1 MPSTAVLERKKQM
14 VADLSERIKNSCAG
28 VVVDYKGI
36 NVEDDTKLRK
46 ELREAGVEY
55 TVVKNTILGRAVE
68 DAGLAGLENVL
79 EGTTAIATSADDY
92 VASARI
98 LQKFADSHDNFSL
111 KSGYLDGEVIS
122 MEKLVALAK
131 LPSREVLLATV
142 CSVFNAPIAAFARGV
157 QAIVDKGGVEA
168 CESAANEDTPA
179 EEAEAPAEA
188 PAEETASEKV
198 TAIVE
203 ELKTLTVLE
212 LSELVS
218 AVEEEFGVSAAAAVA
233 VAAPAEGGAAAADE
247 KTEFDVVLAEVGA
260 NKIQVI
266 KAVREATGLGLKE
279 AKEIVDNAP
288 KAVKEAVP
296 TADAEALKAKLEEAG
311 AKVELK

>member
-1 MPSTAVLERKKQM
+1 MPSTAVLEKKKQM

-36 NVEDDTKLRK
+36 NVEDDTKLRR

-55 TVVKNTILGRAVE
+55 TVVKNSILGRAAQ
-68 DAGLAGLENVL
+68 DAGLEGLDAVL

-98 LQKFADSHDNFSL
+98 LQNYADKHNNFSL

-122 MEKLVALAK
+122 MEKLIALAK

-168 CESAANEDTPA
+168 CLAEKPAEDAPAA
-179 EEAEAPAEA
+179 EEAPAEEAPAEA
-188 PAEETASEKV
+188 PAEETAE
-198 TAIVE
+198 
-203 ELKTLTVLE
+203 
-212 LSELVS
+212 
-218 AVEEEFGVSAAAAVA
+218 
-233 VAAPAEGGAAAADE
+233 
-247 KTEFDVVLAEVGA
+247 
-260 NKIQVI
+260 
-266 KAVREATGLGLKE
+266 
-279 AKEIVDNAP
+279 
-288 KAVKEAVP
+288 
-296 TADAEALKAKLEEAG
+296 
-311 AKVELK
+311 

>member
-55 TVVKNTILGRAVE
+55 TVVKNSILGRAAQ
-68 DAGLAGLENVL
+68 DAGLEGLDAVL

-98 LQKFADSHDNFSL
+98 LQKYADTHNNFSL

-122 MEKLVALAK
+122 LEKLIALAK

-142 CSVFNAPIAAFARGV
+142 CNVFNAPIAAFARAV
-157 QAIVDKGGVEA
+157 QAIVDKGDDAQTEEKAEEA
-168 CESAANEDTPA
+168 PTAEEAPA
-179 EEAEAPAEA
+179 EEAKAEEA
-188 PAEETASEKV
+188 PAEETAE
-198 TAIVE
+198 
-203 ELKTLTVLE
+203 
-212 LSELVS
+212 
-218 AVEEEFGVSAAAAVA
+218 
-233 VAAPAEGGAAAADE
+233 
-247 KTEFDVVLAEVGA
+247 
-260 NKIQVI
+260 
-266 KAVREATGLGLKE
+266 
-279 AKEIVDNAP
+279 
-288 KAVKEAVP
+288 
-296 TADAEALKAKLEEAG
+296 
-311 AKVELK
+311 